1 MKADSIPESERV
13 LILEKPDKDLLKAS
27 PTIEYDVDLIKKYRA
42 LCRGHVKVSN
52 YFKKLTPKLN
62 YDVDLIKN
70 YRALCRGHVKVS
82 NCF

>member
-27 PTIEYDVDLIKKYRA
+27 PTIYYDVDVIKKYRA

-52 YFKKLTPKLN
+52 YF
-62 YDVDLIKN
+62 
-70 YRALCRGHVKVS
+70 
-82 NCF
+82 